1 MLVFVLSAAQ
11 AAPTVYSLRVDGLGC
26 PFCAYGIEKNPSD
39 IDGVQ
44 AIEVDIRKRVVLIT
58 MEEGKTLTEQAANE
72 KVKDAGRTGA
82 GIWSI
87 QLSHRRCIV
96 S

>member
-1 MLVFVLSAAQ
+1 MLAFVLSAAQ
-11 AAPTVYSLRVDGLGC
+11 VAPTVYSLRVDSLAC
-26 PFCAYGIEKNPSD
+26 PFCAYGIEKNLND

-44 AIEVDIRKRVVLIT
+44 AIEVDIRKGVVLIT
-58 MEEGKTLTEQAANE
+58 REEGKTLSEQAANE
-72 KVKDAGRTGA
+72 KVKDGCRH
-82 GIWSI
+82 WSI